1 MIGRSDYQLVAPP
14 IPDLPDWII
23 QVCRRKWPDG
33 VFLDANE
40 TELIPLSSPKLAWR
54 PQSEEFFIFSD
65 RPTAEKWDDLGP
77 CAENWN
83 RMLHFLWQPSKTGAP
98 APVTVVI
105 DEPTPD
111 IQALLKDLQAT
122 FREAASFAPPVA
134 EAA

>member
-54 PQSEEFFIFSD
+54 PQSEEFFILV
-65 RPTAEKWDDLGP
+65 TARQRRNGTILGRVLRTGTE
-77 CAENWN
+77 CFISCGN
-83 RMLHFLWQPSKTGAP
+83 RARLEHPHQ
-98 APVTVVI
+98 
-105 DEPTPD
+105 
-111 IQALLKDLQAT
+111 
-122 FREAASFAPPVA
+122 
-134 EAA
+134 